1 MQLSIQ
7 HTTSYSYDPEA
18 SSAALRLKLFPPEAA
33 SQSTMDWH
41 VSVNGDQVTPL
52 FTDSNGNPVALWHRH
67 RPVDAI
73 EIVAAGTIATT
84 DTAGVL
90 KDLTMAARPGVFLR
104 ETGLTKGSDEIKALT
119 NGIEGAT
126 TLDQMHA
133 LSDLIH
139 QSIAYRKG
147 ATAATTTAA
156 EALARGAGVCQD
168 QAHVFIAAARQMG
181 VPARY
186 VAGYVFD
193 EKGSP
198 VTEET
203 HAWAEVFIPDLGWTG
218 FDITHQLCPT
228 DLYVRLSVGLDA
240 ADAAPIRGTLS
251 GEVDE
256 TLSTVVSV
264 SQSQSQQ

>member
-7 HTTSYSYDPEA
+7 HSTHYAYEPKA
-18 SSAALRLKLFPPEAA
+18 ASAALRLKLFPPEAA
-33 SQSTMDWH
+33 SQSIADWR
-41 VSVNGDQVTPL
+41 VTINGDPVEPL
-52 FTDSNGNPVALWHRH
+52 FTDANGNPVALWHTH
-67 RPVDAI
+67 SAVGEI
-73 EIVAAGTIATT
+73 EIVASGTITT
-84 DTAGVL
+84 IDTAGVL
-90 KDLTMAARPGVFLR
+90 KDLAAARPGVFLR
-104 ETGLTKGSDEIKALT
+104 QTNLTESADAIKALT
-119 NGIEGAT
+119 EDIEGDS
-126 TLDQMHA
+126 TLDRMHK
-133 LSDLIH
+133 LSDLVF

-168 QAHVFIAAARQMG
+168 QAHLFISAARSMG

-193 EKGSP
+193 PDGSP
-198 VTEET
+198 AVEET
-203 HAWAEVFIPDLGWTG
+203 HAWAEVFVKDLGWTG

-240 ADAAPIRGTLS
+240 VDAAPIRGTLA
-251 GEVDE
+251 GEPEE
-256 TLSTVVSV
+256 TLTATVSV